1 MCSSDEGEQGA
12 AHGQQDQAAVQ
23 VEHGGRRSAD
33 AQTQLRNTHKK
44 KHVLLANPQIVNSN
58 LTLGLMDFPITRYE
72 AGERMCGS

>member
-33 AQTQLRNTHKK
+33 AQAQLRNTHIEKRKK
-44 KHVLLANPQIVNSN
+44 KSRLVSRNWPRKS
-58 LTLGLMDFPITRYE
+58 TS
-72 AGERMCGS
+72 C